1 MTFSEIKIK
10 RLQPEKSP
18 NMFEWIQKM
27 KKSRA
32 IVFDFP
38 FSFRY
43 IFASFDVS
51 EKTKTD
57 S

>member
-1 MTFSEIKIK
+1 MIVSEVKIK
-10 RLQPEKSP
+10 RLQLEKSR
-18 NMFEWIQKM
+18 NMFQQIQKM
-27 KKSRA
+27 KKSPA
-32 IVFDFP
+32 IIFDFP